1 MFFVWFFLRT
11 VGPKI
16 ILQLKPIH
24 LGVGTRPV
32 TAMEVPL
39 ELKPIHLEAGTRPA
53 TTMGQPLRH
62 GPMHLVTG
70 IGRHIVDDIYFK
82 KSVPIPV
89 KGALRKRG
97 GTGWGAEIR
106 KSYKNAIPV
115 RNI

>member
-1 MFFVWFFLRT
+1 MLSGTYTRPDSAMEVPLE
-11 VGPKI
+11 
-16 ILQLKPIH
+16 LKPML
-24 LGVGTRPV
+24 LGAEPRPA

-39 ELKPIHLEAGTRPA
+39 ELKPTHLGTDIRPA
-53 TTMGQPLRH
+53 TAMEVPPELK
-62 GPMHLVTG
+62 PMLLGTDIEPRIAV
-70 IGRHIVDDIYFK
+70 DIYFK

-97 GTGWGAEIR
+97 GTGWGAEIK